1 MDTSMMSVLQF
12 AVESLKVPHI
22 VVCGHYECGGV
33 KASSS
38 QVDHK
43 PPLSVWL
50 RNIRD
55 VQVCRRDPSRQTY
68 GGPTHLHATLPFL
81 CLA

>member
-12 AVESLKVPHI
+12 AVEALKVPHI

-33 KASSS
+33 KASST
-38 QVDHK
+38 QTDHT

-55 VQVCRRDPSRQTY
+55 VQVCAELRRLTRSVAK
-68 GGPTHLHATLPFL
+68 GGFY
-81 CLA
+81 